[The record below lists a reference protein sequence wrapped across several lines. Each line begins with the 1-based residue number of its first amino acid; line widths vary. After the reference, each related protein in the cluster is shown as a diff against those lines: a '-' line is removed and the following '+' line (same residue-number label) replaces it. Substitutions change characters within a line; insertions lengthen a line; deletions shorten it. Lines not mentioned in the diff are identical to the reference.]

1 MLKNLEVARIFLEL
15 ADLLE
20 FKGEDYFKVRA
31 YRRAGRALAG
41 LSRPLEEL
49 WEKGEILNIPG
60 VGKNIASKIE
70 EILKTGTLKKYE
82 ELIKTTPRSLLS
94 LMSLPGIGP
103 KRASLIYERL
113 GISTVEEL
121 ALAAKEGRLRRLP
134 GIGPKV
140 EKEILQ
146 SIEKRSHRKSRL
158 LLAAAAELAGDV
170 ISFLQT
176 RPEVK
181 RAAEGGSLRRRCETV
196 GDIDLVVSGRDH
208 SELTAAVMS
217 HPQVEGIIEEGGG
230 WAKFSTAWGA
240 ELHVE
245 FAPEEDFWEVLFK
258 NTGSKAHLKKLSSR
272 GGSGS
277 AGQLLEE
284 IKGAKSE
291 EEIYARLGLPYI
303 PPELREDRGEVEAA
317 GEGRL
322 PQLVELSDIKGD
334 LHVHSNWS
342 DGLLALDQVV
352 SRSLEKGYEYAA
364 VTDHSRSLK
373 VAGGLSEE
381 RLFEQHEKIRE
392 MNKKLKGFRLFT
404 GIEVEILPGGGLDFP
419 DEILKE
425 TDVVVAS
432 VHSAFKQDASTMTK
446 RLISAIENKNVNII
460 GHLTGRLIGQRRGY
474 DLDVERVL
482 EAAASCGVALEINA
496 SPDRLDLNDV
506 HARRAAE
513 LGVKMCISTDAHTAR
528 GMDDMVYGVYTARR
542 AWLAPRHVINTMPA
556 AQLERFLRA
565 RK

>member
-1 MLKNLEVARIFLEL
+1 MMKNVEVARIFLEL

-31 YRRAGRALAG
+31 YRRAGRALSG
-41 LSRPLEEL
+41 LSQPIEEL
-49 WEKGEILNIPG
+49 WKKGEIVSIPG

-70 EILKTGTLKKYE
+70 EILSTGTLKKYE
-82 ELIKTTPRSLLS
+82 ELLKTTPRSLLS
-94 LMSLPGIGP
+94 IMSLPGIGP

-121 ALAAKEGRLRRLP
+121 ASAAKEGRLRQLP
-134 GIGPKV
+134 GIGAKV
-140 EKEILQ
+140 EKEILH
-146 SIEKRSHRKSRL
+146 SIEKGGQREGRL
-158 LLAAAAELAGDV
+158 LLATAAELAGDV
-170 ISFLQT
+170 ISFLKA

-181 RAAEGGSLRRRCETV
+181 RAEEGGSLRRRCETV
-196 GDIDLVVSGRDH
+196 GDIDLVVAGEDAGK
-208 SELTAAVMS
+208 LAAAMLS
-217 HPQVEGIIEEGGG
+217 HPQVERVIEEGSG
-230 WAKFSTAWGA
+230 WAKFGTAWGV

-245 FAPEEDFWEVLFK
+245 FASEEDFWEVLFK
-258 NTGSKAHLKKLSSR
+258 NTGSKAHLKKLSSL
-272 GGSGS
+272 SGRKQKERQPEGQK
-277 AGQLLEE
+277 AG
-284 IKGAKSE
+284 SE

-317 GEGRL
+317 REGRL
-322 PQLVELSDIKGD
+322 PQLVELYDIRGD
-334 LHVHSNWS
+334 LHIHSNWS
-342 DGLLALDQVV
+342 DGLLSLEQVV

-381 RLFEQHEKIRE
+381 RLWEQHEKIRE
-392 MNKKLKGFRLFT
+392 LNKELKGFKLFT
-404 GIEVEILPGGGLDFP
+404 GIEVDILPKGGLDFP
-419 DEILKE
+419 DAVLKE

-432 VHSAFKQDASTMTK
+432 VHSAFKQDGETMTK

-460 GHLTGRLIGQRRGY
+460 GHLTGRLIGQRKGY

-496 SPDRLDLNDV
+496 SPDRLDLSDV

-513 LGVKMCISTDAHTAR
+513 LGIKMCISTDAHTMR
-528 GMDDMVYGVYTARR
+528 GMDDIVYGVYTARR
-542 AWLAPRHVINTMPA
+542 AWLIPRDVLNTMPA
-556 AQLERFLRA
+556 TKVERFLRA
-565 RK
+565 KK